1 MEWKKSLVPQ
11 KQKILLL
18 ISSGSILGYLS
29 DIFLLNSFYLNDIF
43 NLISIIITLIATFA
57 LFLKIFSIQLSS
69 AIIVYTLF
77 FNIIISNYY
86 GMSKIDCYEAN
97 ILRSV
102 VVFGLLMT
110 IAGFV
115 NGRNH
120 LLIIGCSSILWF
132 ISVLIISQNDF
143 LLNNAGVIFIVFFIS
158 TFGLFYLFRLI
169 EESIATKNNL
179 IIKLSDKSHELEI
192 SNKMLGHEKSVS
204 EARRNE
210 LKSLIETKEKL
221 FSIISHDIKNPLSA
235 IIGFTDLIQSKIEL
249 NDYKKVSEFTSVINT
264 SSVNLY
270 RLLNNL
276 LDWTKMQSGRLI
288 VVPELADVN
297 LLISESIELFS
308 SFLEN
313 KHIKLET
320 DLIENGGIYADRNM
334 LSAIFRN
341 LFSNAIK
348 FTQKGGTIK
357 IHSKVEENKYI
368 FSISD
373 TGIGM
378 NSEVVNRLMN
388 NNEGF
393 STTGTNGEKGTGF
406 GILLCKEFI
415 DLHHGKLIINSEI
428 NKGSVFIVQLPT
440 NYSVKVDN

>member
-1 MEWKKSLVPQ
+1 MEWKKSLVPL
-11 KQKILLL
+11 KQRILLL
-18 ISSGSILGYLS
+18 ISTGSILGYIS
-29 DIFLLNSFYLNDIF
+29 DIILLNSYYLNEIF
-43 NLISIIITLIATFA
+43 NLISIIVTLIATLA

-69 AIIVYTLF
+69 AIIVYTLL

-86 GMSKIDCYEAN
+86 GLSKIDCYEAN

-110 IAGFV
+110 VAGFV

-120 LLIIGCSSILWF
+120 LLIIGCFSILWF
-132 ISVLIISQNDF
+132 ISVLIISQNDY
-143 LLNNAGVIFIVFFIS
+143 LMNNAGVIFIVIFSS
-158 TFGLFYLFRLI
+158 TFGLYYLFRLI
-169 EESIATKNNL
+169 EESISTKNNL

-192 SNKMLGHEKSVS
+192 SNKMLSQEKSVS

-235 IIGFTDLIQSKIEL
+235 IIGFTDLIQSNIEV
-249 NDYKKVSEFTSVINT
+249 NDLQKVSEFTAVINT
-264 SSVNLY
+264 SSINLY

-288 VVPELADVN
+288 VFPELADVN

-313 KHIKLET
+313 KQIKLER
-320 DLIENGGIYADRNM
+320 DLLDNDGIYADINM
-334 LSAIFRN
+334 LSTIFRN

-348 FTQKGGTIK
+348 YTQKGGTIK
-357 IHSKVEENKYI
+357 IHSRVEDNNYI
-368 FSISD
+368 FSVSD

-378 NSEVVNRLMN
+378 NSDVLDRLMN

-415 DLHHGKLIINSEI
+415 DLHHGKLIISSEI
-428 NKGSVFIVQLPT
+428 NKGSVFTIQLPA
-440 NYSVKVDN
+440 NYSVKANT